1 MFAAHVPEDVVDGA
15 YRHHEVAVAR
25 VTIGAIHLVPEGLAG
40 ERVLADEEGAQ
51 IFLHYD
57 RCGLFERAVEA
68 FDATAGSYADVDR

>member
-1 MFAAHVPEDVVDGA
+1 MFAADVPEDVVDGA

-25 VTIGAIHLVPEGLAG
+25 VAIGAIHLVPEGFSG

-57 RCGLFERAVEA
+57 RCGLLQRAVET
-68 FDATAGSYADVDR
+68 FDAAAGPDADVDG